1 LFSQMLSDIAGLVG
15 GRAARIRLP
24 WRAVVPVAFF
34 AEAVAKV
41 TGREP
46 FATLTGVYMAKQRM
60 FFDSTKA
67 EQELS
72 YRSRPY
78 VEGIEDA
85 VRWFRDAGYLGS

>member
-1 LFSQMLSDIAGLVG
+1 
-15 GRAARIRLP
+15 
-24 WRAVVPVAFF
+24 
-34 AEAVAKV
+34 
-41 TGREP
+41 
-46 FATLTGVYMAKQRM
+46 MAKQCM
-60 FFDSTKA
+60 FFVSTKA